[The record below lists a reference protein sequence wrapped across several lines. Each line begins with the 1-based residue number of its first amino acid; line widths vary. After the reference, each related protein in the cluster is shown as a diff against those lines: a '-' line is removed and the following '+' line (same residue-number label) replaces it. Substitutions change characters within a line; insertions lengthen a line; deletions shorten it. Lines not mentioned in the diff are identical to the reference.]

1 MASVLDVHGGGAPFQ
16 IVKERDDTHHG
27 DRMWIFVILLVFL
40 ALLFLWGKKDHH
52 PQQPYHQPQYDQ
64 YGNIL
69 PAMMMCSAMQHKQQP
84 HYEGHSKHH
93 EYQHWDIM
101 RDEARQ
107 FGEVKQQISETAY
120 TQARESDRYFFDT
133 NRNIDQQAYNTSRQI
148 DAVAHASAIGFK
160 DVEVQGLKN
169 TATIVARVDD
179 LEKRM
184 DQEKIADLREQLA
197 QERVVNR
204 LQPRAP
210 VAAYWPSYPAPVQHN
225 SHYSCAPHN
234 PEYYSA

>member
-40 ALLFLWGKKDHH
+40 ALLFLWGKKDHQ
-52 PQQPYHQPQYDQ
+52 QQPYHQPPQYDQ
-64 YGNIL
+64 YGNII

-84 HYEGHSKHH
+84 HYNDGRHH
-93 EYQHWDIM
+93 EYQHWDII
-101 RDEARQ
+101 RDEAKQ

-160 DVEVQGLKN
+160 ENEVQGLKN
-169 TATIVARVDD
+169 TAQVIARVDD